1 MLASP
6 TPACGPLGLPADR
19 GSTAVAAT
27 HGTTCAI
34 QANYSL
40 TCWGKNA
47 RAFTAALGGTSLTLA
62 AAGGDSFVCALRTD
76 ASVTCTGTTTYNG
89 LPLPLTPSAGVN
101 ARSLTASAN
110 HLCVLLL
117 SGRGACVGLNRH
129 GQVAGAALLAR
140 LAATDNAEVA
150 AGGVH
155 TCVRTTRGAV
165 SCYGDTSDGR
175 GAVPAGV
182 TFASLSAG
190 YHHSCGIACNGTLF
204 CWGANTYSQ
213 VRPFPDFGGA
223 SVAAVAAGGW
233 HTLVLLR
240 GGAVLCFGRSQ
251 WAQCSVPAAAQSGVA
266 AISAGFQ
273 HSCCVFANGTSMCW
287 GQSVSG
293 EVTGQPASLTRVPP
307 ALLPPLTPPLGSSPT
322 RTPTSMRTLS
332 PTQTRT
338 ATRTRKPKR

>member
-1 MLASP
+1 MCP
-6 TPACGPLGLPADR
+6 
-19 GSTAVAAT
+19 
-27 HGTTCAI
+27 
-34 QANYSL
+34 SL
-40 TCWGKNA
+40 RRERDVHRHHKVQ
-47 RAFTAALGGTSLTLA
+47 RATAASN
-62 AAGGDSFVCALRTD
+62 D
-76 ASVTCTGTTTYNG
+76 ASA
-89 LPLPLTPSAGVN
+89 SVN

-117 SGRGACVGLNRH
+117 SGRGACVGLDRH

-140 LAATDNAEVA
+140 LVATDNAEVA

-165 SCYGDTSDGR
+165 SCYGDTSDA
-175 GAVPAGV
+175 GAVQAGV

-190 YHHSCGIACNGTLF
+190 YHHSCGIACYGTLF

-251 WAQCSVPAAAQSGVA
+251 WVQCSVPAAAQSSVA

-307 ALLPPLTPPLGSSPT
+307 ALLPSLTPPLGSSPT
-322 RTPTSMRTLS
+322 RTPLSGSPTRTPTSMHTFS
-332 PTQTRT
+332 PTPTRT